1 MKSKIGSGLADF
13 AGGFLKQYID
23 IDIGALAG
31 FFGDPLRN
39 F

>member
-13 AGGFLKQYID
+13 AGGFLKQYIS
-23 IDIGALAG
+23 IDIGALAA
-31 FFGDPLRN
+31 FFGDQLHN